1 MFTILLNHLLAKLTW
16 GNYLWT
22 LILLSSSIWLP
33 WILAVAEGCP
43 THTGTRCCL
52 WPQTAWWAAEE
63 QGWGMRTRYLF
74 IIQRG
79 RDFGW
84 AQQRRWGH
92 SSQVVKAGPVEGA
105 CGVRRWCCCK
115 QSLALKRPIKGSRCV
130 LADDQPCCEGFWW
143 QVICRDPCEL
153 AVEIEFCIE

>member
-1 MFTILLNHLLAKLTW
+1 MDFNSIIQLHLVAMDTCC
-16 GNYLWT
+16 GRR
-22 LILLSSSIWLP
+22 LSYSNSL
-33 WILAVAEGCP
+33 VGSRG
-43 THTGTRCCL
+43 TGMGHEN
-52 WPQTAWWAAEE
+52 QV
-63 QGWGMRTRYLF
+63 F

-143 QVICRDPCEL
+143 QVICRHPREL

>member
-1 MFTILLNHLLAKLTW
+1 MRPVKPGTAASRLQALALSHVSAQQTMLQQRRFGAQYIPFCQMFTTLLNHLLAKLTW

-63 QGWGMRTRYLF
+63 QGWDMRTRYLLYKEGGTLVGPS
-74 IIQRG
+74 RG
-79 RDFGW
+79 DGVILV
-84 AQQRRWGH
+84 RWSRLGLWREH
-92 SSQVVKAGPVEGA
+92 VVSGDGVAASSH
-105 CGVRRWCCCK
+105 
-115 QSLALKRPIKGSRCV
+115 
-130 LADDQPCCEGFWW
+130 
-143 QVICRDPCEL
+143 
-153 AVEIEFCIE
+153 